1 MPALSYCLTV
11 ASLPRVLSFMPPSP
25 VCYSASVQVKFRQPV
40 VTTTEVGGQASITVR
55 AMGDLSFD
63 FSIIVKAVNGT
74 AVGKLFG
81 QNHSSVNL

>member
-11 ASLPRVLSFMPPSP
+11 ASLLRVLRFMPPSP
-25 VCYSASVQVKFRQPV
+25 VCYSASVQVKFSQPS
-40 VTTTEVGGQASITVR
+40 VTTTEEEGQASITVR

>member
-1 MPALSYCLTV
+1 
-11 ASLPRVLSFMPPSP
+11 MPPSP
-25 VCYSASVQVKFRQPV
+25 VGYSASVQVKFSQPL
-40 VTTTEVGGQASITVR
+40 VTTTEEEGQASITVR

-81 QNHSSVNL
+81 QNQSSVNL

>member
-1 MPALSYCLTV
+1 MPYYLTCYFS
-11 ASLPRVLSFMPPSP
+11 AWSNIKFHATFP
-25 VCYSASVQVKFRQPV
+25 VGYSASVQVKFSQPL
-40 VTTTEVGGQASITVR
+40 VTTTEEEGQASITVR